1 MNLHKQYFFNRVHGS
16 WFQIDLFFTDPS
28 PFSRCCLIPADDYHM
43 PQQKRQATLVRQRW
57 VPPTHHGDMAPR
69 PYALGE
75 ASTIHF
81 GGPYIIIFYPS
92 NISYIYMHVWFGCQW
107 CKQVYNYIYLYIYT
121 GRRDYETTTTNK
133 GITDIDSMYVYIY
146 T

>member
-92 NISYIYMHVWFGCQW
+92 NISYIYICMYGSVVSG
-107 CKQVYNYIYLYIYT
+107 VSRYITIYT
-121 GRRDYETTTTNK
+121 YTYIQAVVIMKPQPQIK
-133 GITDIDSMYVYIY
+133 G
-146 T
+146 